1 MLRIGTDKGLYS
13 LGSGDAEVIVDG
25 HTYEALGGDWAIVD
39 HDRLEHLISDRQY
52 TFDVRAW
59 CVAPFG
65 DDPLVG
71 TANARLFIGSQPVTS
86 FDAIPTRDEWYT
98 PWGAPPDVRSLTTG
112 PDGVVLV
119 NVHVGGV
126 WRSADALDGPWEE
139 VVAVD
144 DDSHQVLAHPAGVVI
159 AAAVGFGWSVDG
171 GRTFSWTTDGLHA
184 SYCRAVAVA
193 GDTVLVSAS
202 TGPRTN
208 RGAVYRR
215 DLVSSAPFER
225 CADGLPEWFEFNVNT
240 FQLAA
245 SGADVAL
252 GTDDGRVYV
261 SADAGGSWSLAA
273 EGLPAIHCLAFAG
286 S

>member
-119 NVHVGGV
+119 IV
-126 WRSADALDGPWEE
+126 
-139 VVAVD
+139 
-144 DDSHQVLAHPAGVVI
+144 
-159 AAAVGFGWSVDG
+159 AAVGFGWSVDG

-273 EGLPAIHCLAFAG
+273 EGLPPIHCLAFAG

>member
-86 FDAIPTRDEWYT
+86 FDAIPTR
-98 PWGAPPDVRSLTTG
+98 
-112 PDGVVLV
+112 
-119 NVHVGGV
+119 
-126 WRSADALDGPWEE
+126 
-139 VVAVD
+139 
-144 DDSHQVLAHPAGVVI
+144 
-159 AAAVGFGWSVDG
+159 
-171 GRTFSWTTDGLHA
+171 
-184 SYCRAVAVA
+184 
-193 GDTVLVSAS
+193 
-202 TGPRTN
+202 
-208 RGAVYRR
+208 
-215 DLVSSAPFER
+215 
-225 CADGLPEWFEFNVNT
+225 PEWFEFNVNT

-273 EGLPAIHCLAFAG
+273 EGLPPIHCLAFAG